1 MAPRIPDTKRD
12 TDRDG
17 TLDIKDTDLDGDG
30 IDNEADDNLDGDKFV
45 NEVDP
50 DMDGDGLLNEEDP
63 DIDGD
68 GILND
73 KEEEPIRPARM
84 ATAKPTPKT
93 GEPNDPV
100 DITDPARGTED
111 AGTSS
116 TTGAVPAL

>member
-1 MAPRIPDTKRD
+1 
-12 TDRDG
+12 
-17 TLDIKDTDLDGDG
+17 
-30 IDNEADDNLDGDKFV
+30 
-45 NEVDP
+45 
-50 DMDGDGLLNEEDP
+50 MDGDGLLNEEDP